1 MSFSKYLSLFAIVI
15 LYGGCTAHQTEA
27 KIDFQPPK
35 YVEQT
40 PPMEQ
45 TKPLYTPGRL
55 FGRGDSP
62 VFSDKKAMNVND
74 IVTVVINEN
83 ILSTSSGSKKL
94 SKTTGDKLGG
104 GVMSAGGGG
113 IMGNI
118 AKQANKLTNIGM
130 QIDSSNTFNGTGSRS
145 RTEKFTTTISARIIK
160 ILDNGNYFID
170 GRREMLIDGQKQ
182 ILHISGV
189 IRPTDITQTN
199 QIDSKYIADAKILYE
214 TQGDIKET
222 TEKGWGTK
230 AVESIW
236 PF

>member
-1 MSFSKYLSLFAIVI
+1 MTFLKYLAPFAII
-15 LYGGCTAHQTEA
+15 MLYGGCSAHQTEA
-27 KIDFQPPK
+27 KIDFKPPK

-45 TKPLYTPGRL
+45 TRPLYNPGSL

-74 IVTVVINEN
+74 IVTIVINEN
-83 ILSTSSGSKKL
+83 ILSSSSGSKKL

-104 GVMSAGGGG
+104 GVMTAGGG

-130 QIDSSNTFNGTGSRS
+130 QIDSSNTFNGSGSHS
-145 RTEKFTTTISARIIK
+145 RTEKFTTTVSARIIK

-170 GRREMLIDGQKQ
+170 GRREMLLDGQKQ

-214 TQGDIKET
+214 TQGDIKES
-222 TEKGWGTK
+222 TERGWGTK